1 MGVGGCFVASLLAM
15 TAAFINFSS
24 GRAEPYLP
32 ALSLRARRRRA
43 RQSHYPITT
52 IKIYKMILASS
63 IDRSVLH
70 LDLDTFFVSVERLRN
85 SRLNGKPVII
95 GGMSDRGVVS
105 SCSYE
110 ARKYGVSSAMPMKM
124 ARNMCPDAIV
134 IRGDM
139 DLYSNYSNIVTG
151 IIAERAPLYEKASVD
166 EHYIDLTGMD
176 RFYGCYKWSHEL
188 RQYIIKETGLPISI
202 GLSINKTVSKIAT
215 GEAKPNGEIEVQK
228 EIVLPFLDPLSIR
241 KIPMIGQKTYQVLRS
256 MGIATIYTLRNI
268 PVEMLEKLMG
278 KNGIEMWKRANGIDS
293 TPVISYSEQKSIST
307 EHTFEKDT
315 TDLARLNQLLVSM
328 VEKIAFELRKQE
340 KLTSCITVKIRY
352 SNFDTHTLQKR
363 IAYTS
368 FDHVLADITK
378 ELFAKLYQRRM
389 LIRLIGVRFSHMV
402 RGVQQLDMFDD
413 TPEKVSLYMAMD
425 RIRKRFGRNAVRR
438 ASGVMTVTERE
449 EKALKQLE
457 NALKEQNMMEE
468 RLKKYMMYGGR

>member
-1 MGVGGCFVASLLAM
+1 
-15 TAAFINFSS
+15 
-24 GRAEPYLP
+24 
-32 ALSLRARRRRA
+32 
-43 RQSHYPITT
+43 
-52 IKIYKMILASS
+52 MILSGN

-70 LDLDTFFVSVERLRN
+70 LDLDTFFVSVERLKN

-124 ARNMCPDAIV
+124 ARNLCPDAIV

-139 DLYSNYSNIVTG
+139 ELYTNYSNIVTG

-188 RQYIIKETGLPISI
+188 RQFIIKETGLPISI
-202 GLSINKTVSKIAT
+202 GLSVNKTVSKIAT

-256 MGIATIYTLRNI
+256 MGIATIFTLRNI

-293 TPVISYSEQKSIST
+293 APVISYSEQKSIST

-315 TDLARLNQLLVSM
+315 TDLVRLNQLLVSM

-340 KLTSCITVKIRY
+340 KLTSCITVRIRY

-363 IAYTS
+363 IQYTS
-368 FDHVLADITK
+368 FDHVLAGITK

-425 RIRKRFGRNAVRR
+425 RIRKRFGRDAVRR

-457 NALKEQNMMEE
+457 NALKEQSMMEE